1 MKDPK
6 LRHRKQCLMNERS
19 YRKACLAFTV
29 ARGVQVKHIIA
40 TGCQN
45 VCQINYNTARFFFV
59 ANTSMCVLSSHLFW
73 TSGLWTYQPGSH
85 RRKITQDF
93 SQCHL
98 PSAVLALIF
107 LARRIQPFFSLVDRE
122 VVLLFKTRFL
132 LLKKWEKKNEAITSL
147 SFSAHRQLTFTFHFL
162 KFMCMIDT
170 NAHTQTPTK
179 KNGACVVIFVYRAFW
194 GRTFSLF
201 DFFFLPLEKNV
212 WLKGAL
218 FILFFIL

>member
-59 ANTSMCVLSSHLFW
+59 TNTSMCVLSSHLFW

-132 LLKKWEKKNEAITSL
+132 LLKK
-147 SFSAHRQLTFTFHFL
+147 
-162 KFMCMIDT
+162 
-170 NAHTQTPTK
+170 
-179 KNGACVVIFVYRAFW
+179 
-194 GRTFSLF
+194 
-201 DFFFLPLEKNV
+201 
-212 WLKGAL
+212 
-218 FILFFIL
+218 